1 MFGWHEGRDPSA
13 VFSTNGY
20 LTTYTDVAAD
30 GGNPLQHYLQFGM
43 AEGRSPTRMHAA
55 GTVLRIEN
63 RSVFYSDTPAAGTA
77 SILKAAAKS
86 ARV

>member
-1 MFGWHEGRDPSA
+1 MRGWCAKAALELKRVLCDHKPSKSRIANLRDEMFGWHEGRDPSA

-43 AEGRSPTRMHAA
+43 TEGRSPT
-55 GTVLRIEN
+55 G
-63 RSVFYSDTPAAGTA
+63 
-77 SILKAAAKS
+77 
-86 ARV
+86 

>member
-20 LTTYTDVAAD
+20 LMTYTDVAAD

-43 AEGRSPTRMHAA
+43 AEGRSPTR
-55 GTVLRIEN
+55 
-63 RSVFYSDTPAAGTA
+63 
-77 SILKAAAKS
+77 
-86 ARV
+86 